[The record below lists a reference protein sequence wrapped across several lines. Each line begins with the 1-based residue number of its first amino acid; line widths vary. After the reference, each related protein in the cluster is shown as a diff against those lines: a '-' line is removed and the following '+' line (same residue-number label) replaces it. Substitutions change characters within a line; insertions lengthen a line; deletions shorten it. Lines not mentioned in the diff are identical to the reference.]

1 MLLFF
6 GNPAGSVYEPR
17 GFAPPP
23 CDRFAVSET
32 RSQEVLLL

>member
-32 RSQEVLLL
+32 M